1 MNRSF
6 ERLYKKLKRASDHE
20 ESYAFLT
27 EWSNDEKT
35 NELLKKLDLDEF
47 EANYKKVMEQVK
59 IIDTLPID
67 EQNKLRSEEHSIKG
81 IRDTIIDTCK
91 KNIWYFLAN
100 ILQVPKNMISPEHL
114 IINPYE
120 REDTY
125 FPIEEWSMLYF
136 WCKENKIP
144 LYLNGFEG
152 MGWTVVAAATII
164 HNILN
169 RNENAFLYTS
179 RLVYV
184 RVSDMSAE
192 REKVPFIAS
201 MVDAMISETIRRYSF
216 LTSTFVS
223 MTYLP
228 DVLSKAFGITAKD
241 KSIYDRYLDMGSDY
255 IDSRFVD
262 IIDIFDEYDE
272 YDFNKLDREDISLIR
287 INLSQS
293 KWDLDRWD
301 IQTQESIVHY
311 IATMEALSKIHPRA
325 FFTIRTQTP
334 YLRFSANISQYIDIE
349 DWDDDRNELKYE
361 ITKIIVT
368 AFNSNNREL
377 FKYVG
382 DGNPITLSPA

>member
-27 EWSNDEKT
+27 EWSTDEKT
-35 NELLKKLDLDEF
+35 NELLKKIDLDEF

-152 MGWTVVAAATII
+152 MGWTLVAAASVI

-169 RNENAFLYTS
+169 RKENTFMYSSQT
-179 RLVYV
+179 VYV
-184 RVSDMSAE
+184 RVSDMSIE
-192 REKVPFIAS
+192 RKKVPFIAS
-201 MVDAMISETIRRYSF
+201 MVDTMISETIQRYSF

-228 DVLSKAFGITAKD
+228 DVLSKAFGIKAED
-241 KSIYDRYLDMGSDY
+241 KSIYDRYLSTGSDY
-255 IDSRFVD
+255 HVLGFSEILD
-262 IIDIFDEYDE
+262 IYDACDE
-272 YDFNKLDREDISLIR
+272 YDFSKLDKEDKSITRISL
-287 INLSQS
+287 SPS
-293 KWDLDRWD
+293 KWKLDRWD
-301 IQTQESIVHY
+301 IQRQESIVQY

-349 DWDDDRNELKYE
+349 DWDGDRNKLKYE
-361 ITKIIVT
+361 ISKITMT
-368 AFNSNNREL
+368 AFSSNDREL
-377 FKYVG
+377 YTYVG
-382 DGNPITLSPA
+382 DGNPIDVTSN

>member
-81 IRDTIIDTCK
+81 IRNTIIDTCK

-152 MGWTVVAAATII
+152 MGWTLVAAATII

-192 REKVPFIAS
+192 RKKVPFIAS

-228 DVLSKAFGITAKD
+228 DVLSKAFGIKTKD

-255 IDSRFVD
+255 TDSRFVD
-262 IIDIFDEYDE
+262 IIDIFDDYDE

-293 KWDLDRWD
+293 KWDLDRWN

-325 FFTIRTQTP
+325 FFAIRTQTP

-368 AFNSNNREL
+368 AFNGNNREL